1 MSKSKSIRILLFC
14 LLAVIVFAPAST
26 AQSESSDAAKPE
38 AAAATEESG
47 GASSAHGDPIAPVLL
62 GIIVIIL
69 AARVGGH
76 VFEAIHQPAV
86 LGELMVGV
94 IIGNL
99 KLIGFDWFEFLKVEY
114 THHQSI
120 DLFDYRILAGIT
132 IDNLSRIGVI
142 LLLFQVGLESSIGQ
156 MRRVG
161 GSAFV
166 VAVVGVIVPIAL
178 GWGFGHILLPEHHWA
193 VHMFLGAALCATS
206 VGITARVLQDLGQ
219 SQRRESQIVLGAAV
233 IDDVLGLVVLALVSG
248 VVDAMNQVAMGG
260 ESQFSIATIGII
272 VLKAAAFL
280 TVALL
285 LGQFISRPLFLV
297 ASYLRGR
304 GLLVVSA
311 LAFCFL
317 FAWAADMAGLATI
330 VGAFAAGLV
339 LEDTHYHELLE
350 DDREH
355 DLESLLRPLADLLVP
370 IFFVEM
376 GMHVDLLSF
385 IQPKILML
393 AGGLS
398 LIAIVGKLVC
408 AFGVLEKG
416 LDRLSVGI
424 GMIPRGEVG
433 LIFAAI
439 GLRLHIGGEQVLDE
453 STYSALVV
461 MVIAT
466 TIVTPPLLK
475 WSLDRRK
482 PKPAET

>member
-1 MSKSKSIRILLFC
+1 
-14 LLAVIVFAPAST
+14 
-26 AQSESSDAAKPE
+26 
-38 AAAATEESG
+38 
-47 GASSAHGDPIAPVLL
+47 
-62 GIIVIIL
+62 
-69 AARVGGH
+69 
-76 VFEAIHQPAV
+76 
-86 LGELMVGV
+86 
-94 IIGNL
+94 
-99 KLIGFDWFEFLKVEY
+99 
-114 THHQSI
+114 
-120 DLFDYRILAGIT
+120 
-132 IDNLSRIGVI
+132 
-142 LLLFQVGLESSIGQ
+142 
-156 MRRVG
+156 
-161 GSAFV
+161 
-166 VAVVGVIVPIAL
+166 L
-178 GWGFGHILLPEHHWA
+178 GWGFGYLLLPEHVWA

-219 SQRRESQIVLGAAV
+219 AQRRESQIVLGAAV

-248 VVDAMNQVAMGG
+248 VVEAMNVAAMGG
-260 ESQFSIATIGII
+260 EAQFSASTIGII
-272 VLKAAAFL
+272 VLKATAFL
-280 TVALL
+280 VIALV
-285 LGQFISRPLFLV
+285 LGQFISRPLFKI

-304 GLLVVSA
+304 GLLIVSS

-317 FAWAADMAGLATI
+317 FAWAADAAGLATI

-339 LEDTHYHELLE
+339 LEDAHYEELLE
-350 DDREH
+350 DHREH

-398 LIAIVGKLVC
+398 LIAIVGKLAC
-408 AFGVLEKG
+408 SFGVLEKG

-439 GLRLHIGGEQVLDE
+439 GLRLHIGGEQILDE

-466 TIVTPPLLK
+466 TVVTPPLLK
-475 WSLDRRK
+475 WSLHRPRS
-482 PKPAET
+482 ETA

>member
-1 MSKSKSIRILLFC
+1 
-14 LLAVIVFAPAST
+14 
-26 AQSESSDAAKPE
+26 
-38 AAAATEESG
+38 G
-47 GASSAHGDPIAPVLL
+47 HVLL
-62 GIIVIIL
+62 P
-69 AARVGGH
+69 
-76 VFEAIHQPAV
+76 Q
-86 LGELMVGV
+86 
-94 IIGNL
+94 
-99 KLIGFDWFEFLKVEY
+99 
-114 THHQSI
+114 
-120 DLFDYRILAGIT
+120 
-132 IDNLSRIGVI
+132 
-142 LLLFQVGLESSIGQ
+142 
-156 MRRVG
+156 
-161 GSAFV
+161 
-166 VAVVGVIVPIAL
+166 
-178 GWGFGHILLPEHHWA
+178 HHWA

-260 ESQFSIATIGII
+260 ESEFSIATIGVI

-280 TVALL
+280 TVALV
-285 LGQFISRPLFLV
+285 LGQFISRPLFKV

-304 GLLVVSA
+304 GLLIVSA

-339 LEDTHYHELLE
+339 LEDAHYQEFLE
-350 DDREH
+350 DDKEH
-355 DLESLLRPLADLLVP
+355 DLESLLHPLADLLVP

-385 IQPKILML
+385 IQPQILML

-398 LIAIVGKLVC
+398 LIAIIGKLAC
-408 AFGVLEKG
+408 GFGVLEKG
-416 LDRLSVGI
+416 LDRLSVGV

-439 GLRLHIGGEQVLDE
+439 GLSLRIGGEQVLDE

-466 TIVTPPLLK
+466 TVVTPPLLK
-475 WSLDRRK
+475 WSMDRSQ
-482 PKPAET
+482 PKAVET